1 MFEVLGLCHST
12 KEKSPLY
19 PFSLYVLSS
28 QGTCDS
34 LYVFLSQGSCS
45 LSQTPTIGKGSDN
58 EKELKRLERTL
69 GHSDGRNRK

>member
-28 QGTCDS
+28 QHTCPSDYGG
-34 LYVFLSQGSCS
+34 LIRRLQGQ
-45 LSQTPTIGKGSDN
+45 LLPHLLPVPAITMT
-58 EKELKRLERTL
+58 
-69 GHSDGRNRK
+69 

>member
-1 MFEVLGLCHST
+1 MMYDSGLEGIST
-12 KEKSPLY
+12 HKFLDSKMH
-19 PFSLYVLSS
+19 
-28 QGTCDS
+28 DS

-45 LSQTPTIGKGSDN
+45 LLQTPTIGKGSDN